1 MNSDTTPGT
10 ELAGR
15 RGPSSRLKA
24 ECLRRRRTG
33 QDWAE
38 LGRVVQG
45 GGLDVFLYE
54 RSQFRVKLLESI
66 RWRVT
71 RRPLRRWRGCR
82 GAKIIL
88 SKNVGACLAGSG
100 GYRGWPCKR
109 AISSRLY
116 DSTGWGG
123 VRVLEGGGGLH
134 RVENAREGYF

>member
-1 MNSDTTPGT
+1 MNADTTPGT

-24 ECLRRRRTG
+24 ECLRRRRTR
-33 QDWAE
+33 QDCAE

-45 GGLDVFLYE
+45 GGLDVSLYE

-88 SKNVGACLAGSG
+88 SEKCWRLFSWIGVISRVAL
-100 GYRGWPCKR
+100 RT
-109 AISSRLY
+109 ISSRLY
-116 DSTGWGG
+116 DSTG
-123 VRVLEGGGGLH
+123 
-134 RVENAREGYF
+134 